1 MLNKFNRRNKM
12 DYTVLPN
19 GKGFFFLSLHI
30 CNESTENKFKVYHVQ
45 FQVKIKK
52 LREVYTVFHKL

>member
-1 MLNKFNRRNKM
+1 M